1 MRPMGPRLAIAALIC
16 AAVLSGCGSSSRSSS
31 SGASSSSAAPPSS
44 KTSSAAAPS
53 TGGTSIKE
61 AIAECKRVIQSQ
73 SKLPAS
79 AKTKLEGACSEAA
92 KGNTQAV
99 KSAAREVCEEVIE
112 KAALGNSAAKEEAL
126 KACKK

>member
-16 AAVLSGCGSSSRSSS
+16 AAALSGCGGSSKSSS
-31 SGASSSSAAPPSS
+31 SGASSSSAAPPTSR
-44 KTSSAAAPS
+44 TSSTPAQSAGSP
-53 TGGTSIKE
+53 SIKE
-61 AIAECKRVIQSQ
+61 AVAECKRVIKSQ
-73 SKLPAS
+73 TKLPAS

-92 KGNTQAV
+92 KGNSQAV

-112 KAALGNSAAKEEAL
+112 KAALGNSAVKEEAL